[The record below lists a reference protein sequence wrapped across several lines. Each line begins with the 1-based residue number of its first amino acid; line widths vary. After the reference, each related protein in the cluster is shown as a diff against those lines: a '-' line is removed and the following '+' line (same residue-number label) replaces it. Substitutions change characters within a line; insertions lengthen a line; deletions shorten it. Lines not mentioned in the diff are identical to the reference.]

1 MGTHLYCWG
10 HGFIHT
16 NVGGVGGYGRTENS
30 TSQNSGLWV
39 CVNKKI
45 KKKKKKK
52 KKKKLSISENILK
65 KLEKKK
71 SSIKKLM
78 IILKVSD

>member
-1 MGTHLYCWG
+1 M
-10 HGFIHT
+10 
-16 NVGGVGGYGRTENS
+16 GGYGRTENS

-45 KKKKKKK
+45 KKKKK